1 MQLDEFLKDT
11 KKLFHF
17 LIKIDII
24 NMLKSVVFKFV
35 YK

>member
-1 MQLDEFLKDT
+1 MQYDEFLKDT
-11 KKLFHF
+11 KKLFYF

-24 NMLKSVVFKFV
+24 NMLKSVIFKFV